1 MNRNRVA
8 QIRELATQYFRDLE
22 VRLLDLQLAFRK
34 ICSAMRSS
42 ALEYRKSVKRT
53 ALVPYLKLRPGKET
67 ASEVHWVRTCRPRP
81 TLGPRP
87 ARAEKGRKRWVE
99 YLPGG
104 LTRDRVAQLARDIAN
119 VRMFRR
125 FDERFRLLND
135 ARRIIVRARL
145 GFEHTL
151 QGLAVSR
158 GWEAETPA
166 YAVPL
171 VSPDL
176 PATSKRALGR
186 AWLLCLRL
194 ASTDLELQSIAERH
208 NASPVYRG
216 LRLRFER
223 DAAHPYGRSF
233 WSLYGERLLGH
244 ARHLAKERRRVE
256 DAANLTER
264 VMRKLRIPAPAR
276 AALRPHEA
284 ARRRLE
290 WCRRSYIAFFKHL
303 KKLAGA
309 AVASVAALG
318 KPAVRRS
325 RAS

>member
-1 MNRNRVA
+1 MNSNRVD
-8 QIRELATQYFRDLE
+8 QIRELATQYFRELE
-22 VRLLDLQLAFRK
+22 VRLVDLQIAFRN

-42 ALEYRKSVKRT
+42 TLEYRKSIKRT
-53 ALVPYLKLRPGKET
+53 ALVPYLKLRPGKEI

-81 TLGPRP
+81 SLGPRP
-87 ARAEKGRKRWVE
+87 ARAGKGGRRWVE

-119 VRMFRR
+119 VRVFQR
-125 FDERFRLLND
+125 FDQWFRLLND

-151 QGLAVSR
+151 QGLAISR
-158 GWEAETPA
+158 GWDAETPA
-166 YAVPL
+166 YAAPL
-171 VSPDL
+171 VSADL

-194 ASTDLELQSIAERH
+194 ASADLELRSIAERH
-208 NASPVYRG
+208 NASTPYRG

-223 DAAHPYGRSF
+223 DAAHPYGRTF

-244 ARHLAKERRRVE
+244 ARHLAKDRHRVE

-276 AALRPHEA
+276 VAIRPHEA

-290 WCRRSYIAFFKHL
+290 SCRRSYITICKHL
-303 KKLAGA
+303 KQQAGA
-309 AVASVAALG
+309 AVASIAALG